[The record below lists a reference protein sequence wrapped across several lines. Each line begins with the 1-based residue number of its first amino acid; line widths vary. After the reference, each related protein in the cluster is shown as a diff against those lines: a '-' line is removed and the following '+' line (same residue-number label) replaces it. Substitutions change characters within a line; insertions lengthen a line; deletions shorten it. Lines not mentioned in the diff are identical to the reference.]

1 MIIIQT
7 WHAQLHYL
15 KHLRFD
21 RGLDHDHD
29 DGDAGSLWNNIQI
42 YKIIMIILQ
51 DLVGRQCPT
60 RTSSST
66 MRSRQSSPSFTWRST
81 RTIGSSLEF
90 KYPSI
95 GKLKRWYFGGFSAS
109 YLFFWESC
117 RAPQRN
123 QYQYKCKKYLTNTSK
138 GASSLVLCHIID
150 DTIITSN
157 GWQLTINF
165 CAARYRPRPKRTCI
179 VDGECFVFQ
188 LEFILKFPP
197 HFFPLLPHFPFIC
210 SLLILFL
217 LR

>member
-1 MIIIQT
+1 
-7 WHAQLHYL
+7 
-15 KHLRFD
+15 
-21 RGLDHDHD
+21 
-29 DGDAGSLWNNIQI
+29 
-42 YKIIMIILQ
+42 MIILQ

-179 VDGECFVFQ
+179 VDGECFVDFNSNQ
-188 LEFILKFPP
+188 NLFWNF
-197 HFFPLLPHFPFIC
+197 
-210 SLLILFL
+210 LLIFFLFFLIFHSFALFVILIQFL